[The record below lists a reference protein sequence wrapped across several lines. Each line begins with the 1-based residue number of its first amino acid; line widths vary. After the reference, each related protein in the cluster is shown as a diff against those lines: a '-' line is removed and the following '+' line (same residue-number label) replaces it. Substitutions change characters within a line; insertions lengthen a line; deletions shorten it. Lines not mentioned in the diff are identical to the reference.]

1 MKYYT
6 HFSLEERENI
16 YILLNNWK
24 NQKKISK
31 ELWRSESSISREI
44 KRNSSVLL
52 KSKNNSRE
60 KEKEDYHYLPDR
72 AQDKYMK
79 RRQQAWWRPPLK
91 NPGVYNYVV
100 SKLLENWSPDII
112 VGTMLN
118 EYLDDENMRISPET
132 IYSFIYTKKWEEL
145 KLKYHLIRAHKR
157 RKKKTW
163 RSVRRV
169 NIPERVDISVRP
181 KQVEKRKEF
190 GHWEWDSILSVRP
203 TMSAIRTEV
212 ERRSRFILA
221 KKITRKT
228 AEYTKKATLQLYKP
242 LPIGSVK
249 SITWDNGSEHT
260 QHKVIAEELKIIV
273 YFAHPYHSWER
284 WTNEHANGMIRRF
297 FPKWTNFDLVTN
309 EQLQIVIDKIN
320 NRPRKI
326 LKYKTPKQIFD
337 TCLSEIKNCTWIL
350 N

>member
-6 HFSLEERENI
+6 HLSQEERENL
-16 YILLNNWK
+16 YILLDEWK
-24 NQKKISK
+24 NQKEISR
-31 ELWRSESSISREI
+31 ELWRNESTISREI
-44 KRNSSVLL
+44 KRNSTVLL
-52 KSKNNSRE
+52 KSRNNTRE
-60 KEKEDYHYLPDR
+60 KTKEDYHYLPDR
-72 AQDKYMK
+72 AQSKYLT
-79 RRQQAWWRPPLK
+79 RRKLAWWRPPLK
-91 NPGVYNYVV
+91 NPDVYNYVV

-118 EYLDDENMRISPET
+118 EYPNNESMRISHET
-132 IYSFIYTKKWEEL
+132 IYDFIYTKKWEEL

-157 RKKKTW
+157 RKKKTG
-163 RSVRRV
+163 RKVRRV

-203 TMSAIRTEV
+203 TKSAIRTEV
-212 ERRSRFILA
+212 ERKSRFILA
-221 KKITRKT
+221 KKIKRKT
-228 AEYTKKATLQLYKP
+228 ADFTKKATLQLYKP

-249 SITWDNGSEHT
+249 TITWDNGSEHT
-260 QHKVIAEELKIIV
+260 QHKAITDEMGITI

-284 WTNEHANGMIRRF
+284 WTNEHANWMIRRY
-297 FPKWTNFDLVTN
+297 FPKWTNFDLVTDK
-309 EQLQIVIDKIN
+309 QLQAVIDKIN

-326 LKYKTPKQIFD
+326 LKYKTPKQIFNA
-337 TCLSEIKNCTWIL
+337 CLAKIKNCTWNL